1 MFCHNC
7 GKELPGGVRFCPHCG
22 APQRSM
28 SGGEQP
34 DLNRTPAGAAAKPD
48 LSKTPA
54 RPGGGQP
61 SPGFMGTQAN
71 TAPFAPAQPPK
82 TPVPKK
88 KTGLLAAIAGI
99 LVLAVVLAVLLAK
112 GCGQKE
118 EAAAASEAAP
128 AENTQPEEQTED
140 DRTQPAETEAP
151 EAGIAWYDFETVNT
165 DSNGYTIQQRLHISQ
180 WISYTN
186 DFDTLQEAWST
197 VGKDRQ
203 LPSTGTM
210 GIGSNY
216 INNGQYTSFIQY
228 DEVFYAVGT
237 LEAYNKTEGY
247 DITESDT
254 YTTYFSLGIGSVN
267 SSLLVMYSNEHE
279 LFGLDRGGDRF
290 ETGAGYGISGK
301 MKSNH
306 WGTVP
311 IVICYL
317 VDKTPNEPEGKPAP
331 GDLLVWF
338 HSKNDHSFTLE
349 GIGGETETEEWT
361 EEAMTEQETEPE
373 AATEKAGQIGTTE
386 QPAAGIAGTWKGSY
400 SPSQGKTGCTLDIYE
415 ENGRLRGIFE
425 FYNLKGK
432 SNSKEGSFAFTVED
446 LGGGEYLLR
455 EDQWIDRPGNYNMV
469 SWYVTLEGDSL
480 RGSSKADGSGIAIEV
495 TRQ

>member
-7 GKELPGGVRFCPHCG
+7 GKELSDGVRFCPHCG
-22 APQRSM
+22 APQMSM
-28 SGGEQP
+28 SGGGQ
-34 DLNRTPAGAAAKPD
+34 PD

-54 RPGGGQP
+54 G
-61 SPGFMGTQAN
+61 A
-71 TAPFAPAQPPK
+71 AAQPPQ

-112 GCGQKE
+112 DCGQKE
-118 EAAAASEAAP
+118 EAAASEAAP
-128 AENTQPEEQTED
+128 AEITQPEEQTED
-140 DRTQPAETEAP
+140 DWTEPAETEAP
-151 EAGIAWYDFETVNT
+151 EDEIAWYDFETENT
-165 DSNGYTIQQRLHISQ
+165 DSQGYTIQQRLHISQ

-203 LPSTGTM
+203 LPSNGSM

-267 SSLLVMYSNEHE
+267 SSLLVMYSNEYE

-317 VDKTPNEPEGKPAP
+317 IDKTPNEPEGKPAP

-338 HSKNDHSFTLE
+338 HNKNDYSFTLE
-349 GIGGETETEEWT
+349 GNSGETETDAWAEEPVTEPETEPET
-361 EEAMTEQETEPE
+361 EESETEPE
-373 AATEKAGQIGTTE
+373 AATEKSGQIGTTE
-386 QPAAGIAGTWKGSY
+386 QPAAGLAGTWKGSY
-400 SPSQGKTGCTLDIYE
+400 SPNQGKTGCTLDIYE
-415 ENGRLRGIFE
+415 DNGKLRGTFE
-425 FYNLKGK
+425 FYNLKEK
-432 SNSKEGSFAFTVED
+432 SNSKEGSFTFTVED

-455 EDQWIDRPGNYNMV
+455 EEQWIDRPGNYNMV